1 MRCLLLRYQ
10 RSDGK
15 LGGLV
20 AQCYFRIR
28 EIQEKDL
35 CVGRNSVDMKK
46 MKAGLGIEESV
57 EFVKKD
63 EPFTT
68 DEQLQCIANI
78 GLRSS

>member
-1 MRCLLLRYQ
+1 MCW
-10 RSDGK
+10 
-15 LGGLV
+15 
-20 AQCYFRIR
+20 AQQCPM
-28 EIQEKDL
+28 
-35 CVGRNSVDMKK
+35 NK

-78 GLRSS
+78 GLRSI